1 MENVVTKKGVMSEG
15 KCIITCKF
23 DNVVPAIV
31 DGKDSDILYI
41 TVDDDLSGLAKY
53 IPEKDDVI
61 YTKNEYNSISTFVD
75 GIAIVAVYDERHGKK
90 FGLINSDFED
100 VLNCNFDSITRLS
113 NNLYS
118 VKREGK
124 YGIFDTDL
132 EKIVVKCEFNGISYE
147 KNKVDSH
154 NYSESIII
162 EI

>member
-1 MENVVTKKGVMSEG
+1 MN
-15 KCIITCKF
+15 
-23 DNVVPAIV
+23 
-31 DGKDSDILYI
+31 
-41 TVDDDLSGLAKY
+41 
-53 IPEKDDVI
+53 VI

-75 GIAIVAVYDERHGKK
+75 GIAVVMVYDERHGKK
-90 FGLINSDFED
+90 FGLINTDFED

-147 KNKVDSH
+147 KNKVDSN
-154 NYSESIII
+154 NYSESIVI
-162 EI
+162 EL